1 MSSVPDPAITDL
13 LSRAGAGDDLA
24 SSRLFEVVFAELR
37 VIAGSAFR
45 AAPANTLQ
53 PTVLVG
59 DAWAKLVGH
68 LGEMESRVHFYAV
81 AAKAMRQVLADE
93 ARRRRSQKRG
103 GGQRGVT
110 LCDGDGLAPAAGY
123 DLVDLSDS
131 LERLRSLN
139 ERHADIVEL
148 RFFSGL
154 TIAETAQ
161 AIGFSPDTV
170 KDDWVMARAWLRRE
184 LGPA

>member
-1 MSSVPDPAITDL
+1 VSDPPVTEL
-13 LSRAGAGDDLA
+13 LSRAGSGDTAA
-24 SSRLFEVVFAELR
+24 SSRLFDVVFEELR
-37 VIAGSAFR
+37 IIAGSAFR

-53 PTVLVG
+53 PTALVG

-103 GGQRGVT
+103 GGNRGVT
-110 LCDGDGLAPAAGY
+110 LCDDDGLAPAAGY
-123 DLVDLSDS
+123 DLVDLHDS

-139 ERHADIVEL
+139 GRHADIVEL

-154 TIAETAQ
+154 TVAETAR
-161 AIGFSPDTV
+161 ALGYSTDTI

-184 LGPA
+184 LGAA